1 LSKPS
6 ERLPLRKSS
15 RSVSS
20 RADLDVYDPSGALS
34 IFNRLDIAER
44 GEFRHSR
51 IFSSRHPNSR
61 LRRTAGPLE
70 ILI

>member
-1 LSKPS
+1 
-6 ERLPLRKSS
+6 
-15 RSVSS
+15 
-20 RADLDVYDPSGALS
+20 LDVYDPSGALS